1 MLCSQSTFDRAFI
14 FELSFLSESL
24 LFLFVILGILVNN
37 ASATNPT
44 IDLETQERQQEFK
57 EKATAK
63 IRGRVVW
70 PGSDLTHTT
79 VQLYVDEQLKIAYTS
94 VVQLKDGFF
103 EVLVETGSYYVVAFV
118 DVNQTAVF
126 DFGDGMGIY
135 GVNDWAD
142 SAQEKRI
149 VEISSG
155 QIVENIKIEIT
166 ARLADLNGKQKMV
179 PVNSYQPS
187 KSQMFQSQLEL
198 ISSGVSGQLS
208 WGDGLP
214 HILFENALVMA
225 YSDASWNYKVAQT
238 KASNDGQFKLNIQRG
253 KYYLMAIIDKN
264 QNNRFDT
271 GDYVGAFGIQN
282 LRSDFPTP
290 VFIDPNQFM
299 EGVTVEISGRKSKNG
314 RITPIKARL
323 LSGQTASDSMIPV
336 SGKIIGLKQEIE
348 KALVLAYT
356 SPALLS
362 AVAVSEVRA
371 DGSFSF
377 SFPSDHVYYLL
388 ASVDVDQDG
397 TYSTGDL
404 VGGYGTLD
412 LVNDPPQALTLPNV
426 DSTEQL
432 NNLQILLT
440 ATYGAD
446 GQLIPMAEIPTV
458 PTNLD
463 SIPSG
468 ISGRILTNDIYS
480 VETTKYREVII
491 SVSKTD
497 DFSQAIAI
505 PIDVGSD
512 GYYKIPLMPEDYY
525 VMAVID
531 LNGDRKAGIND
542 GVGVFGTRRPVRGK
556 PQMVSVY
563 KDQIITNIDI
573 QIAAIFTDQ
582 LGNITEVEVGHRPE
596 IRIQHGQPD
605 DVYQIKRGSRL
616 MEEWWYW
623 KRGIGFVF
631 ESKRL
636 GWELKDEKKFKAQP
650 IAEKTQ
656 QSKISAGRLTQIGTH
671 LFYSYDGVIW
681 AYSPE
686 GSHQPI
692 GLGNSPSTSLN
703 GQLIYQNDQGEVM
716 ISKKGKKASVFLN
729 RRDFATDATVSP
741 DGKKVAFAR
750 QLTDRARIFIRDIES
765 DYEISVPSV
774 ALEMGMPSWNI
785 TSKLLA
791 YVGTGEIGSKDDTG
805 KTTRNIYSYDLKS
818 NRIDSISVGPNDD
831 TTPVWSPVDMRRLAF
846 CRLENGRQQIW
857 LIEFD
862 DYGQPNENQLT
873 QNGGKSPV
881 WLPNGS
887 GLIYENNGQLW
898 LATWP
903 GNSVDQV
910 EFVPLTINGQN
921 VFGYHPSLVP
931 EL

>member
-716 ISKKGKKASVFLN
+716 ISKKGEKASVFLN

>member
-37 ASATNPT
+37 AGATNPT

-323 LSGQTASDSMIPV
+323 LSGQTASDSMISV

-463 SIPSG
+463 SIPNG
-468 ISGRILTNDIYS
+468 ISGRILTSDIYS

-631 ESKRL
+631 ESTRL

-846 CRLENGRQQIW
+846 CRLENDRQQIW

>member
-70 PGSDLTHTT
+70 PGRDLTHTT

-155 QIVENIKIEIT
+155 QIVENINIEIT

-179 PVNSYQPS
+179 PVNAYQPS

-214 HILFENALVMA
+214 HILFDNALVMA

-323 LSGQTASDSMIPV
+323 LSGQTTSDSMISV

-623 KRGIGFVF
+623 KRGVGFVF

-805 KTTRNIYSYDLKS
+805 KATRNIYSYDLKS

-846 CRLENGRQQIW
+846 CRLENDRQQIW

>member
-37 ASATNPT
+37 AGATNPT

-323 LSGQTASDSMIPV
+323 LSGQTASDSMISV

-463 SIPSG
+463 SIPNG

-716 ISKKGKKASVFLN
+716 ISKKGEKASVFLN

-805 KTTRNIYSYDLKS
+805 KATRNIYSYDLKS

-846 CRLENGRQQIW
+846 CRLENDRQQIW

>member
-323 LSGQTASDSMIPV
+323 LSGQTASDSMISV

-463 SIPSG
+463 SIPNG

-631 ESKRL
+631 ESTRL

-805 KTTRNIYSYDLKS
+805 KATRNIYSYDLKS

-846 CRLENGRQQIW
+846 CRLENDRQQIW

>member
-142 SAQEKRI
+142 STQEKRI
-149 VEISSG
+149 VEISGG

-282 LRSDFPTP
+282 LRSDVPTP

-323 LSGQTASDSMIPV
+323 LSGQTASDSMISV

-463 SIPSG
+463 SIPNG

-512 GYYKIPLMPEDYY
+512 GYYKIPLMPDDYY

-616 MEEWWYW
+616 VEEWWYW

-631 ESKRL
+631 ESTRL

-774 ALEMGMPSWNI
+774 ALEMGMPAWNI

-805 KTTRNIYSYDLKS
+805 KATRNIYSYDLKS

>member
-1 MLCSQSTFDRAFI
+1 M
-14 FELSFLSESL
+14 

-323 LSGQTASDSMIPV
+323 LSGQTASDSMISV

-463 SIPSG
+463 SIPNG

-623 KRGIGFVF
+623 KQGIGFVF
-631 ESKRL
+631 ESTRL

-716 ISKKGKKASVFLN
+716 ISKKGEKASVFLN

>member
-323 LSGQTASDSMIPV
+323 LSGQTASDSMISV

-463 SIPSG
+463 SIPNG

-616 MEEWWYW
+616 VEEWWYW

-631 ESKRL
+631 ESTRL

-716 ISKKGKKASVFLN
+716 ISKKGEKASVFLN

-774 ALEMGMPSWNI
+774 ALEMGMPAWNI

-805 KTTRNIYSYDLKS
+805 KATRNIYSYDLKS

-846 CRLENGRQQIW
+846 CRLENDRQQIW

>member
-323 LSGQTASDSMIPV
+323 LSGQTASDSMISV

-463 SIPSG
+463 SIPNG

-616 MEEWWYW
+616 VEEWWYW

-631 ESKRL
+631 ESTRL

-805 KTTRNIYSYDLKS
+805 KATRNIYSYDLKS

>member
-282 LRSDFPTP
+282 LRSDVPTP

-323 LSGQTASDSMIPV
+323 LSGQTASDSMISV

-463 SIPSG
+463 SIPNG

-512 GYYKIPLMPEDYY
+512 GYYKIPLMPDDYY

-616 MEEWWYW
+616 VEEWWYW

-631 ESKRL
+631 ESTRL

-686 GSHQPI
+686 GSHRPI

-805 KTTRNIYSYDLKS
+805 KATRNIYSYDLKS

-898 LATWP
+898 RATWP

>member
-37 ASATNPT
+37 AGATNPT

-290 VFIDPNQFM
+290 IFIDPNQFM

-323 LSGQTASDSMIPV
+323 LSGQTASDSMISV

-463 SIPSG
+463 SIPNG

-623 KRGIGFVF
+623 KRGVGFVF

-716 ISKKGKKASVFLN
+716 ISKKGEKASVFLN

-846 CRLENGRQQIW
+846 CRLENDRQQIW

>member
-323 LSGQTASDSMIPV
+323 LSGQTASDSMISV

-616 MEEWWYW
+616 VEEWWYW

-631 ESKRL
+631 ESTRL

-805 KTTRNIYSYDLKS
+805 KATRNIYSYDLKS

-846 CRLENGRQQIW
+846 CRLENDRQQIW

>member
-37 ASATNPT
+37 AGATNPT

-323 LSGQTASDSMIPV
+323 LSGQTASDSMISV
-336 SGKIIGLKQEIE
+336 SGKIIGLQQEIE

-463 SIPSG
+463 SIPNG

-631 ESKRL
+631 ESTRL

-774 ALEMGMPSWNI
+774 ALEMGMPAWNI

-805 KTTRNIYSYDLKS
+805 KATRNIYSYDLKS

-846 CRLENGRQQIW
+846 CRLENDRQQIW

>member
-24 LFLFVILGILVNN
+24 LFLFVILGILANN

-323 LSGQTASDSMIPV
+323 LSGQTASDSMISV

-463 SIPSG
+463 SIPNG

-623 KRGIGFVF
+623 KRGVGFVF

-716 ISKKGKKASVFLN
+716 ISEKGKKASVFLN

-805 KTTRNIYSYDLKS
+805 KATRNIYSYDLKS

-846 CRLENGRQQIW
+846 CRLENDRQQIW

>member
-323 LSGQTASDSMIPV
+323 LSGQTTSDSMISV

-463 SIPSG
+463 SIPNG

-616 MEEWWYW
+616 VEEWWYW

-631 ESKRL
+631 ESTRL

-716 ISKKGKKASVFLN
+716 ISKKGEKASVFLN

-805 KTTRNIYSYDLKS
+805 KATRNIYSYDLKS

-846 CRLENGRQQIW
+846 CRLENDRQQIW

>member
-70 PGSDLTHTT
+70 PGRDLTHTT

-149 VEISSG
+149 IEISSG
-155 QIVENIKIEIT
+155 QVVENIKIEIT

-179 PVNSYQPS
+179 PVNAYQPS

-214 HILFENALVMA
+214 HILFDNALVMA

-323 LSGQTASDSMIPV
+323 LSGQTTSDSMISV

-623 KRGIGFVF
+623 KRGVGFVF

-805 KTTRNIYSYDLKS
+805 KATRNIYSYDLKS

-846 CRLENGRQQIW
+846 CRLENDRQQIW